1 MYTLIISKTSKSR
14 YGLTITPSLNIDGV
28 IFPHNPESM
37 IIQSNV
43 VSVFKF
49 DVKQWM
55 MNFDLSLLSDET
67 ISDINEQQ
75 IMQMKIDDESFDAV
89 NSPFFKNGKLDF
101 KFSISK

>member
-1 MYTLIISKTSKSR
+1 
-14 YGLTITPSLNIDGV
+14 
-28 IFPHNPESM
+28 
-37 IIQSNV
+37 
-43 VSVFKF
+43 
-49 DVKQWM
+49 M

-75 IMQMKIDDESFDAV
+75 IIQMKIDDGSFDAV